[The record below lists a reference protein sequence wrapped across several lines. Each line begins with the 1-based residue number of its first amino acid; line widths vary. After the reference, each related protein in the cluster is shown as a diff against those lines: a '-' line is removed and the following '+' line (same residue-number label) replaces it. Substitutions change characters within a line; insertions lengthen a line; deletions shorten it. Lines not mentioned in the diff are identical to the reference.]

1 MPKQTSQTVTPTLA
15 STTSTSS
22 KKTAKQSREEQAREE
37 QARLEAA
44 KRAAVVV
51 EESEEED
58 EEEEEV
64 EEVDEE
70 DVEEAEG
77 DGQTGDESEAEVVS
91 SKKKKSVKQEFTFEN
106 CSECMREMTETI
118 KHIETSFKTLK
129 LLEKHLEKLMN
140 KELKKKNK
148 RHRNPDVQKEATGFT
163 KPDVLPEKFKRFYLD
178 HIKDNKDYEV
188 FSSNFDL
195 DEKHART
202 TLTKIIYAYIRNNN
216 LYDSKT
222 VRNEKDGSES
232 SVLDK
237 RSIKPN
243 SVIRHLFD
251 IESGD
256 NSMITFKLFQTYM
269 SRLYGKRTEDKSS
282 TQTV

>member
-1 MPKQTSQTVTPTLA
+1 MPKQTSQTVTPTA
-15 STTSTSS
+15 TSTSS
-22 KKTAKQSREEQAREE
+22 KKSTKQSKEEQVREE
-37 QARLEAA
+37 QARLQFKKVVE
-44 KRAAVVV
+44 VV
-51 EESEEED
+51 EESED
-58 EEEEEV
+58 EESEDEEEV
-64 EEVDEE
+64 EEVDEDE
-70 DVEEAEG
+70 VEEVE
-77 DGQTGDESEAEVVS
+77 GQTGDESEVEVVT
-91 SKKKKSVKQEFTFEN
+91 KKKKTVKQEFTFES
-106 CSECMREMTETI
+106 CSECMREMTDTI
-118 KHIETSFKTLK
+118 KQIESSFKTLK

-163 KPDVLPEKFKRFYLD
+163 KPDILPEKFKRFYLD
-178 HIKDNKDYEV
+178 HIKDNKDYEA

-243 SVIRHLFD
+243 SVIKNLFD

-269 SRLYGKRTEDKSS
+269 SRLYGKKSS
-282 TQTV
+282 DKNSSQTV

>member
-1 MPKQTSQTVTPTLA
+1 MPKQTSQTVTPAAT
-15 STTSTSS
+15 STTS
-22 KKTAKQSREEQAREE
+22 KKSTKQTKEEQAREE
-37 QARLEAA
+37 QARLQA
-44 KRAAVVV
+44 KKVVEIV
-51 EESEEED
+51 EESEEE
-58 EEEEEV
+58 EEEDDEEV
-64 EEVDEE
+64 EEVDED
-70 DVEEAEG
+70 DVEEVEA
-77 DGQTGDESEAEVVS
+77 QTGDESEAEVVT
-91 SKKKKSVKQEFTFEN
+91 KKKKAVKQEFTFES
-106 CSECMREMTETI
+106 CSECMREMTDTI
-118 KHIETSFKTLK
+118 KQIESSFKTLK

-163 KPDVLPEKFKRFYLD
+163 KPDVLPEKFKRFYLE
-178 HIKDNKDYEV
+178 HIKDNKDYEA

-243 SVIRHLFD
+243 SVIKNLFD

-269 SRLYGKRTEDKSS
+269 SRLYGKRSSDKTAS
-282 TQTV
+282 QTV

>member
-1 MPKQTSQTVTPTLA
+1 MPKQTSQTVTTTAA
-15 STTSTSS
+15 STSAS
-22 KKTAKQSREEQAREE
+22 KKSTKQSKEDQAREE
-37 QARLEAA
+37 QARLQV
-44 KRAAVVV
+44 KKVVEIV

-58 EEEEEV
+58 DDDEEV

-70 DVEEAEG
+70 DVEEVEA
-77 DGQTGDESEAEVVS
+77 QTGDESEAEVVT
-91 SKKKKSVKQEFTFEN
+91 KKKKSVKQEFTFES
-106 CSECMREMTETI
+106 CSECMREMTDTI
-118 KHIETSFKTLK
+118 KQIESSFKTLK

-163 KPDVLPEKFKRFYLD
+163 KPDVLPEKFKHFYLE
-178 HIKDNKDYEV
+178 HIKDNTDYEA

-243 SVIRHLFD
+243 SVIKNLFD

-269 SRLYGKRTEDKSS
+269 SRLYGKRSSDKTAS
-282 TQTV
+282 QTV

>member
-1 MPKQTSQTVTPTLA
+1 MPKQTSQTVTTTAA
-15 STTSTSS
+15 STSAS
-22 KKTAKQSREEQAREE
+22 KKSTKQSKEDQAREE
-37 QARLEAA
+37 QARLQV
-44 KRAAVVV
+44 KKVVEIV

-58 EEEEEV
+58 DDDEEV

-70 DVEEAEG
+70 DVEEVEA
-77 DGQTGDESEAEVVS
+77 QTGDESEAEVVT
-91 SKKKKSVKQEFTFEN
+91 KKKKSVKQEFTFES
-106 CSECMREMTETI
+106 CSECMREMTDTI
-118 KHIETSFKTLK
+118 KQIESSFKTLK

-163 KPDVLPEKFKRFYLD
+163 KPDILPEKFKRFYLD
-178 HIKDNKDYEV
+178 HIKDNKDYEA

-243 SVIRHLFD
+243 SVIKNLFD

-269 SRLYGKRTEDKSS
+269 SRLYGKRSSDKTAS
-282 TQTV
+282 QTV

>member
-1 MPKQTSQTVTPTLA
+1 MPKQTSQTIVSTPA
-15 STTSTSS
+15 ATSTSTI
-22 KKTAKQSREEQAREE
+22 KKSTTKQSRELEQAREE
-37 QARLEAA
+37 QLRLQA
-44 KRAAVVV
+44 KKVVEVV
-51 EESEEED
+51 EESEDED
-58 EEEEEV
+58 EEEEV

-70 DVEEAEG
+70 DVEEVE
-77 DGQTGDESEAEVVS
+77 GQTGDESEVEVVT
-91 SKKKKSVKQEFTFEN
+91 KKKKTIKQEFTFDS

-118 KHIETSFKTLK
+118 KHIESSFKTLK

-178 HIKDNKDYEV
+178 HIKDNTDYEA

-222 VRNEKDGSES
+222 VRNEKDGTES
-232 SVLDK
+232 NVLDK

-269 SRLYGKRTEDKSS
+269 SRLYGKRSEDKNTS
-282 TQTV
+282 QIV

>member
-1 MPKQTSQTVTPTLA
+1 MPKQTSQTVTTTAA
-15 STTSTSS
+15 STSKKSS
-22 KKTAKQSREEQAREE
+22 KQTKEEQAREE
-37 QARLEAA
+37 QARLQAQ
-44 KRAAVVV
+44 KAVEVI
-51 EESEEED
+51 EESEDEE

-70 DVEEAEG
+70 DVEEVEA
-77 DGQTGDESEAEVVS
+77 QTGDESEAEVVT
-91 SKKKKSVKQEFTFEN
+91 KKKKTVKQEFTFES
-106 CSECMREMTETI
+106 CSECMREMTDTI
-118 KHIETSFKTLK
+118 KQIESSFKTLK

-178 HIKDNKDYEV
+178 YIKDNKDYEA

-243 SVIRHLFD
+243 SVIKNLFD

-269 SRLYGKRTEDKSS
+269 SRLYGKRSSDKTSS
-282 TQTV
+282 QTV